1 MAETHVPQGEFS
13 HLAQSLLL
21 VHLCDNF
28 IKMNCTEV
36 KEVNL

>member
-21 VHLCDNF
+21 VHLRDNF

-36 KEVNL
+36 KEVNV